1 MHNTGW
7 CLSIYLVVEEGREDV
22 VDHLLVEDGGKG
34 ARHGRNQPGPVCRAA
49 AAQPEL
55 CLQVL
60 HEGLSCRVVVCDG
73 HLVLLQRTVMR
84 QKEYIYLKENSS

>member
-49 AAQPEL
+49 ATQTEL
-55 CLQVL
+55 CLHVL
-60 HEGLSCRVVVCDG
+60 HKGLSCRVVVCDG